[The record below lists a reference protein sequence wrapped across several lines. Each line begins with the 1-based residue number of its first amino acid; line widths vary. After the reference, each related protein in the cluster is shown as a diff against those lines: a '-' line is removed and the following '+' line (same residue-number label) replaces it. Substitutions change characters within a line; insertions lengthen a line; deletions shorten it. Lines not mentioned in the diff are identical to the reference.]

1 MDAVVHLN
9 AALSGRY
16 EVMREIGAGGMAVVY
31 LARDIKHDRHVALK
45 VLNPELGAVLGSER
59 FLSEIKVTANLQH
72 PNLLPLF
79 DSGEAEGLLFYVMPF
94 VEGETLR
101 AKLDREK
108 QLPVDAA
115 VHIATAIASALDYAH
130 KRGVIHRD
138 LKPENILLQAGEPV
152 IADFGIALAVSN
164 AGGGRIT
171 QTGISL
177 GTPQYMSPEQATGD
191 RAIDGRTDIYSL
203 GAMLYEMLAGDPPY
217 LGGTSQAVI
226 AKVLTERPANVR
238 ISRPTVPEHVG
249 AAIERALEKLP
260 ADRWHTAHEFADAIV
275 HARVTGSTST
285 PAGVATP
292 ATRTTTQRA
301 AARGARVA
309 PWAVAGVAIVVA
321 ILRGPGASL
330 NNAQPV
336 RFVLPLPDNTSA
348 AVVGGPQF
356 AVSPTGRSVAFF
368 VNTVGSRKIA
378 IRDINQLQPRI
389 IDGTDGAT
397 NAVYSPDGEWIAFIA
412 SGQLRKFPASG
423 RSPLTLAPVLG
434 ASGMSWQDENTIVM
448 SSGGRLVAVSA
459 NGGEPREVAEL
470 DSANGELRQLW
481 PVVLDDKKTIVYASF
496 GAGGV
501 AAMQL
506 AVVSLDDERP
516 TSLKLRGTYPLG
528 VVDGTLIYA
537 TFAGALM
544 GVPFD
549 VGGRRT
555 TGTPFPILDQL
566 IIGTGGSA
574 TVALMGGTLVY
585 RTGVAETELVELSG
599 GIDAR
604 PLSSEPR
611 NYAWPRYSPNGQ
623 RIAVAITAQNRT
635 DVWTYD
641 MPSGPL
647 RRLTTEGTINDR
659 PEWTPDSRHI
669 VFRSDRAER
678 NGLWIQP
685 QDNSGPAQPYFS
697 MAASDVD
704 EGMISRDGRYM
715 VFQRDTTGTGD
726 VWYRPLFGDTTPHPI
741 EATRFAEH
749 SARLSP
755 DGKWVAYTSDESGV
769 QEVYVKPFPSLDAKH
784 QISLDGGGRPV
795 WSGDG
800 RRLYYT
806 GNEQILAV
814 DVSTAGGFR
823 MGARR
828 VAVPGQVALAIGRA
842 HANFDV
848 SANGDRILALR
859 TKASTDQVV
868 VVYNWVTELRER
880 LRAQG
885 GRGGSR

>member
-16 EVMREIGAGGMAVVY
+16 EVVREIGAGGMAVVY
-31 LARDIKHDRHVALK
+31 LARDLKHDRHVALK

-226 AKVLTERPANVR
+226 AKVLTERPSNVR
-238 ISRPTVPEHVG
+238 VSRPSVPEHI
-249 AAIERALEKLP
+249 AAAVERALEKLP

-275 HARVTGSTST
+275 HARVVGPTST
-285 PAGVATP
+285 GATP
-292 ATRTTTQRA
+292 ASATTLAMRARSPMAMRYAPWVVA
-301 AARGARVA
+301 AAALAFAVVRGV
-309 PWAVAGVAIVVA
+309 G
-321 ILRGPGASL
+321 GALSDDV
-330 NNAQPV
+330 PV
-336 RFVLPLPDNTSA
+336 RFVLPLPENTSV

-356 AVSPTGRSVAFF
+356 AVSPNGRSVAFF
-368 VNTVGSRKIA
+368 VNTVGARKIA
-378 IRDINQLQPRI
+378 IRDIDQLQPRI

-397 NAVYSPDGEWIAFIA
+397 NAVYSPNGEWIAFIA
-412 SGQLRKFPASG
+412 SGQLRKFPAAG
-423 RSPLTLAPVLG
+423 GSPLTLAPVLG
-434 ASGMSWQDENTIVM
+434 ASGMSWKDNNSIVI
-448 SSGGRLVAVSA
+448 SSGGRLVTVSS
-459 NGGEPREVAEL
+459 NGGDPVEIGGL

-481 PVVLDDKKTIVYASF
+481 PLMLDDRNTIIYASF

-501 AAMQL
+501 ASMQL
-506 AVVSLDDERP
+506 SAA
-516 TSLKLRGTYPLG
+516 SLKDGSKTPLRLRGTYPVG

-537 TFAGALM
+537 TFSGALM

-549 VGGRRT
+549 VKNKRA

-585 RTGVAETELVELSG
+585 RTGVAEAELVEFISALESRVV
-599 GIDAR
+599 A
-604 PLSSEPR
+604 PEPR
-611 NYAWPRYSPNGQ
+611 NYAWPRYSPDGK
-623 RIAVAITAQNRT
+623 RIAVAVTAQNRT
-635 DVWTYD
+635 DIWIWE
-641 MPSGPL
+641 MPTGPL
-647 RRLTTEGTINDR
+647 RRLTSEGTINDR
-659 PEWTPDSRHI
+659 PEWTPDSRR
-669 VFRSDRAER
+669 VLFRSDRTER
-678 NGLWIQP
+678 NSLWV
-685 QDNSGPAQPYFS
+685 QPYDRSEAAVPFFS
-697 MAASDVD
+697 MPASDVD
-704 EGMISRDGRYM
+704 EGVISRDNRYL

-726 VWYRPLFGDTTPHPI
+726 VWYRPQFGDTTPHPV

-769 QEVYVKPFPSLDAKH
+769 QEVYVKPFPSLHEKH
-784 QISLDGGGRPV
+784 QVSLDGGGRPV
-795 WSGDG
+795 WSSDG
-800 RRLYYT
+800 KRLYYT

-814 DVSTAGGFR
+814 DVTTVGGFK
-823 MGARR
+823 MGTRR
-828 VAVPGQVALAIGRA
+828 IVVPGQVALAIGRA

-848 SANGDRILALR
+848 AGNDGRILALR
-859 TKASTDQVV
+859 TKASSDQVV
-868 VVYNWVTELRER
+868 VVYNWVAELRER
-880 LRAQG
+880 LKTQARQ
-885 GRGGSR
+885 